1 MPKLGTPPGSS
12 AVPLALL
19 SRVAPPIRGPSLT
32 ATGGGATAAVRA
44 AVGSSRRPEAG
55 AVVRL
60 APLCQAQGLGG
71 ALVVWGG
78 AEEEG
83 EEAEG
88 QAELALVSLAPA
100 AAELV
105 GCCGSVWVLRWSG
118 GARYVRPCSSRVGRL
133 LSECLGIE
141 MEWGSKARAPLQPP
155 SW

>member
-1 MPKLGTPPGSS
+1 MLQSHAHTFHTSGHTVHTLQVWALPKLGTPPGSS

-44 AVGSSRRPEAG
+44 AVGASRRPEAG

-78 AEEEG
+78 AAEEG

-105 GCCGSVWVLRWSG
+105 GCCGSVWLFRWSG
-118 GARYVRPCSSRVGRL
+118 GARHVRPCCGRVGR
-133 LSECLGIE
+133 
-141 MEWGSKARAPLQPP
+141 
-155 SW
+155 